1 MYRTSYSR
9 RGRLFRVTVFTI
21 PRARYQGS
29 ALDPPCGAL
38 PCRGLSPGRG
48 ASVVE
53 PWCASAQNHRARCGT
68 VSWRPRLARPRA
80 RRCSTIACRPTR
92 LAPNGRGRW
101 LAGQAER
108 VHSAASKCAPSGAS
122 ARTGVAAPLSRLARY
137 RSRSAPAPPRRLA
150 LHSAQELAVAA
161 RAGGQRKGWRSHRQ
175 AARRAVLQVAPGGR
189 VPCRR
194 ELERRVAAVR
204 LRRGAATASDGFARE
219 PPISLG
225 FWGEEPIRKAAAP
238 KTCPHSPARQAQP
251 KRERGDCWEF
261 ISLQSPEV
269 NSERHM
275 CR

>member
-150 LHSAQELAVAA
+150 VHSAQELAVGA

-204 LRRGAATASDGFARE
+204 LRRGA
-219 PPISLG
+219 PPRRAMALL
-225 FWGEEPIRKAAAP
+225 AN
-238 KTCPHSPARQAQP
+238 
-251 KRERGDCWEF
+251 
-261 ISLQSPEV
+261 LQF
-269 NSERHM
+269 R
-275 CR
+275 